1 LQVLPYA
8 TGDDE
13 DRIREM
19 TQEAKVQ
26 VVFFNQRNSLR
37 KFFWKKTKLE
47 KTTGARSISLA
58 EFIQALKLSEQIDE
72 ELTPAA
78 VKEIWLA
85 TISFDV
91 RPDLVSEGDT
101 TIEVRDEPYTPYPK
115 HSGVG
120 GGSHHRGER

>member
-1 LQVLPYA
+1 
-8 TGDDE
+8 
-13 DRIREM
+13 M

-58 EFIQALKLSEQIDE
+58 EFIQALKASEQIDE

-101 TIEVRDEPYTPYPK
+101 TIEVRDETYILNPLVSEGK
-115 HSGVG
+115 NHR
-120 GGSHHRGER
+120 RGEQGAQR